1 MTVTTPSTYS
11 DGLIGAA
18 SRRLLTT
25 TACALALLTG
35 PCSLSVYA
43 QSAPATA
50 AASRSFDIPAQPLSS
65 ALRAFGRQSGL
76 QVSLPAA
83 AARGATSAP
92 VSGTL
97 TTEAALSQLLGGTG
111 LSYRISNGVVVVG
124 DQPSAAAGGAPAAD
138 GSTMLG
144 EITVTEKGNATSVAS
159 VNIGAEE
166 LAARNPTSVADV
178 FRDEAGV
185 SVGSS
190 IPTSQKVYVNG
201 LEETTLA
208 VSIDGSRQNNRV
220 FHHNATNLID
230 PSLLK
235 AVDVDAGIAPADVG
249 PGALAGSIAY
259 ETKDVKDLLTEDGFG
274 GMVSETY
281 NSNSK
286 TFTTGLGGWAMQDG
300 FEFLGFLNYGKG
312 ENFEAGNGEEVLG
325 TETNLLSGLGK
336 IAYEAESGDRF
347 ELSHERV
354 RDDAERPFRAN
365 GIFVGR
371 PWQPKTRNY
380 LLERENTVFTYSDT
394 TPEGWWDPTVRL
406 AYSTSSVDTMA
417 YPRPTPGWPTSYP
430 TIGESQS
437 LNGKFENKFAL
448 ENGNIVAGVDFYRDQ
463 IELDSVTTVPALM
476 DDGTEKATNLGIYSQ
491 ARLEPFDHTRVSF
504 GGRVDKQWFEGVN
517 GEEWDHAGISGNA
530 SVEYDLT
537 SFLTAKA
544 GASHVWAGIPLAES
558 FIMDPN
564 WDYTAS
570 GPEVTTAN
578 NVMAGL
584 ELHHNGYTAEAN
596 IFRSSIN
603 DARVAKYTGSLVG
616 VVYPNLNYD
625 VVSEGYEIGVG
636 YDWADGFIKVK
647 YAHITGE
654 VDGVPV
660 NSDTGNYLATPVG
673 DIITVSAAHTFT
685 KWGLTVGGDMEFAPK
700 YESGGTTYKSY
711 EVVNIY
717 TEWKP
722 EQLPHMTLRAE
733 VQNLFNETYASRAT
747 YGQEFETDVTPLYEQ
762 GRTFLLSVKATF

>member
-1 MTVTTPSTYS
+1 MTVTRLSA
-11 DGLIGAA
+11 DRDALIGAA

-25 TACALALLTG
+25 TACALALLAG
-35 PCSLSVYA
+35 PLTMPVMA
-43 QSAPATA
+43 QTAPMNAATRA
-50 AASRSFDIPAQPLSS
+50 YDIPAQPLAN

-76 QVSLPAA
+76 QVSLPAE
-83 AARGATSAP
+83 AARGANSAA

-97 TTEAALSQLLGGTG
+97 STEAALSQLLSGTG
-111 LSYRISNGVVVVG
+111 LSYRISNGTVVVG
-124 DQPSAAAGGAPAAD
+124 DQSSAVTGGAPAAD
-138 GSTMLG
+138 GSTVIG
-144 EITVTEKGNATSVAS
+144 EINVTGQRAETSVSS

-235 AVDVDAGIAPADVG
+235 AVDVDAGIAPADAG

-259 ETKDVKDLLTEDGFG
+259 ETKDVKDLLTADGFG

-281 NSNSK
+281 NSNSN

-312 ENFEAGNGEEVLG
+312 DNYEAGNGDEVRG

-336 IAYEAESGDRF
+336 FAYEAESGDRF
-347 ELSHERV
+347 EFSHERV
-354 RDDAERPFRAN
+354 RDDAERPYRAN
-365 GIFVGR
+365 ASVVTTGR
-371 PWQPKTRNY
+371 TWEPPYRNY
-380 LLERENTVFTYSDT
+380 KIDRDNTVFTYTDT

-406 AYSTSSVDTMA
+406 AYSHSSVDTPIFYDDFDA
-417 YPRPTPGWPTSYP
+417 STDYTSYDGQ
-430 TIGESQS
+430 GESGS

-448 ENGNIVAGVDFYRDQ
+448 ENGNIVAGLDFYRDK
-463 IELDSVTTVPALM
+463 IELD
-476 DDGTEKATNLGIYSQ
+476 TERDTEDATERARNVGIYTQ
-491 ARLEPFDHTRVSF
+491 VRIEPLDAMRLSF
-504 GGRVDKQWFEGVN
+504 GGRADKQWFEGTT
-517 GEEWDHAGISGNA
+517 GEKWDHSGLSGNA

-544 GASHVWAGIPLAES
+544 GASHVWAGIPLAEA
-558 FIMDPN
+558 FIMNPN
-564 WDYTAS
+564 WNYGAE

-578 NVMAGL
+578 NATAGL
-584 ELHHNGYTAEAN
+584 EFHHQGFTAEGSL
-596 IFRSSIN
+596 FRSMIQ
-603 DARVAKYTGSLVG
+603 DARVAKWAAARS
-616 VVYPNLNYD
+616 NLNYD
-625 VVSEGYEIGVG
+625 VETWGFEVGAG
-636 YDWADGFIKVK
+636 YDWTDGFIKVK
-647 YAHITGE
+647 YARINAE
-654 VDGVPV
+654 IDGKPAD
-660 NSDTGNYLATPVG
+660 SDTGNYLTTPVG
-673 DIITVSAAHTFT
+673 DIITVSAAHTFSD
-685 KWGLTVGGDMEFAPK
+685 WGLTVGGDMEFAP
-700 YESGGTTYKSY
+700 EFEDGANTYAAY
-711 EVVNIY
+711 EVVNLY

-722 EQLPHMTLRAE
+722 EQLSHMTFRAE
-733 VQNLFNETYASRAT
+733 VQNLLNETYASRAT
-747 YGQEFETDVTPLYEQ
+747 YGQEFGNVTPLYEQ

>member
-1 MTVTTPSTYS
+1 MTVKIPSTDRDS
-11 DGLIGAA
+11 LIGAA
-18 SRRLLTT
+18 SRRLMTT
-25 TACALALLTG
+25 TACALALLIG
-35 PCSLSVYA
+35 PSCLPVLA
-43 QSAPATA
+43 QSTTATSA
-50 AASRSFDIPAQPLSS
+50 ARSFDIPAQPLSS
-65 ALRAFGRQSGL
+65 ALKAFGRQSGL

-83 AARGATSAP
+83 VARGAHSAA

-97 TTEAALSQLLGGTG
+97 TTEAAVSRLLGGTG

-124 DQPSAAAGGAPAAD
+124 DQPSAATGGAPAAD

-144 EITVTEKGNATSVAS
+144 EITVTEKGNATSISS

-208 VSIDGSRQNNRV
+208 VTIDGSRQNNRV

-281 NSNSK
+281 NSNSQ

-312 ENFEAGNGEEVLG
+312 GNYEAGNGQEIRG

-336 IAYEAESGDRF
+336 FAYEAESGDRF
-347 ELSHERV
+347 EISHERV

-365 GIFVGR
+365 ASAVVTTK
-371 PWQPKTRNY
+371 PWEPKYRNY
-380 LLERENTVFTYSDT
+380 KLERDNTVFTYTDT

-406 AYSTSSVDTMA
+406 AYSGSSVDMLYYYLKKGVLDN
-417 YPRPTPGWPTSYP
+417 YPVS
-430 TIGESQS
+430 GESGS

-448 ENGNIVAGVDFYRDQ
+448 ANGDIVAGVDFYDDE
-463 IELDSVTTVPALM
+463 IEFSSFFPEENAS
-476 DDGTEKATNLGIYSQ
+476 EKAQNVGLYAQ
-491 ARLEPFDHTRVSF
+491 ARIEPFDAMRLSF
-504 GGRVDKQWFEGVN
+504 GGRADKQWFEGTA
-517 GEEWDHAGISGNA
+517 GQKWDHAGLSGNA

-537 SFLTAKA
+537 TFLTAKA

-558 FIMDPN
+558 FIMNPKWN
-564 WDYTAS
+564 YGVE

-578 NVMAGL
+578 NVMVGL
-584 ELHHNGYTAEAN
+584 EFHQDGFTAEGSL
-596 IFRSSIN
+596 FRNKIN
-603 DARVAKYTGSLVG
+603 DARVAKYGAALANKNS
-616 VVYPNLNYD
+616 D
-625 VVSEGYEIGVG
+625 VESEGFEIGLG
-636 YDWADGFIKVK
+636 YEWTEGFVKAK
-647 YAHITGE
+647 YARVDAK
-654 VDGVPV
+654 VDGKPI
-660 NSDTGNYLATPVG
+660 NADNEDTGYYLATPVG
-673 DIITVSAAHTFT
+673 DIITVSAAHTFLD
-685 KWGLTVGGDMEFAPK
+685 WGLTVGGDVEFAP
-700 YESGGTTYKSY
+700 EFDSGAATFKAY

-722 EQLPHMTLRAE
+722 EQLSQMTFRAE

-747 YGQEFETDVTPLYEQ
+747 YGQEFGNVTPLYEQ
-762 GRTFLLSVKATF
+762 GRTFLVSVKATF

>member
-1 MTVTTPSTYS
+1 MIVTRLSAHR
-11 DGLIGAA
+11 DALIGTA

-25 TACALALLTG
+25 TACALALLAG
-35 PCSLSVYA
+35 PSSLPVMA
-43 QSAPATA
+43 QTAPVN
-50 AASRSFDIPAQPLSS
+50 AASRAYDIPAQPLAN
-65 ALRAFGRQSGL
+65 ALRTFGRQSGL
-76 QVSLPAA
+76 QISLPAEA
-83 AARGATSAP
+83 VRGVTSAA

-97 TTEAALSQLLGGTG
+97 SAETALSQLLAGTG

-124 DQPSAAAGGAPAAD
+124 KQSAAVTGSTPAAD
-138 GSTMLG
+138 GSTMID
-144 EITVTEKGNATSVAS
+144 EITVQGERPATSVNS

-274 GMVSETY
+274 GMASETY
-281 NSNSK
+281 NSNSN

-312 ENFEAGNGEEVLG
+312 DNYEAGNGEEVRG

-336 IAYEAESGDRF
+336 FAYEAESGDRF
-347 ELSHERV
+347 EISHERV
-354 RDDAERPFRAN
+354 RDDAERPYRAN
-365 GIFVGR
+365 ASVVTTGR
-371 PWQPKTRNY
+371 PWEPAYRNY
-380 LLERENTVFTYSDT
+380 KLDRDNTVFTYTDT

-406 AYSTSSVDTMA
+406 AYSHSSVE
-417 YPRPTPGWPTSYP
+417 TPIFYNAGGGVGASYDGQ
-430 TIGESQS
+430 GESGS

-448 ENGNIVAGVDFYRDQ
+448 ENGNIVAGLDFYSDK
-463 IELDSVTTVPALM
+463 IKLD
-476 DDGTEKATNLGIYSQ
+476 TEVDSEDATERARNVGIYTQ
-491 ARLEPFDHTRVSF
+491 ARIEPMDAMRLSF
-504 GGRVDKQWFEGVN
+504 GGRADRQWFEGTT
-517 GEEWDHAGISGNA
+517 GETWDHAGLSGNA

-544 GASHVWAGIPLAES
+544 GASHVWAGIPLAEA
-558 FIMDPN
+558 FIMNPN
-564 WDYTAS
+564 WNYGVD
-570 GPEVTTAN
+570 GPEVTTSN
-578 NVMAGL
+578 NVTAGL
-584 ELHHNGYTAEAN
+584 EFHHEGFTAEGSL
-596 IFRSSIN
+596 FRSMIQ
-603 DARVAKYTGSLVG
+603 DARVAKYSAARA
-616 VVYPNLNYD
+616 NLNYD
-625 VVSEGYEIGVG
+625 VETWGFEVGAG
-636 YDWADGFIKVK
+636 YDWTDGFIKVK
-647 YAHITGE
+647 YARVNAEI
-654 VDGVPV
+654 DGLPAD
-660 NSDTGNYLATPVG
+660 SDTGNYLTTPVG
-673 DIITVSAAHTFT
+673 DIITVSAAHTFND
-685 KWGLTVGGDMEFAPK
+685 WGLTVGGDMEFAPK
-700 YESGGTTYKSY
+700 YDDGANTYAAY
-711 EVVNIY
+711 EVVNLY

-722 EQLPHMTLRAE
+722 EQLPHMTFRAE

-747 YGQEFETDVTPLYEQ
+747 YGQEFGNVDPLYEQ

>member
-1 MTVTTPSTYS
+1 MTVKTSSTHRA
-11 DGLIGAA
+11 LIGAA

-25 TACALALLTG
+25 TACALVLFAGPSSLPAL
-35 PCSLSVYA
+35 A
-43 QSAPATA
+43 QSASAVSATH
-50 AASRSFDIPAQPLSS
+50 SFDIPAQPLSS
-65 ALRAFGRQSGL
+65 ALRAFGRQAGL

-83 AARGATSAP
+83 AARGASSAA

-97 TTEAALSQLLGGTG
+97 TTEAALSRLLGGTG

-124 DQPSAAAGGAPAAD
+124 DQPSAATGAVPAAD
-138 GSTMLG
+138 ASTMLG
-144 EITVTEKGNATSVAS
+144 EITVTGQGDATSVAS

-166 LAARNPTSVADV
+166 LAARNPSSVADV

-208 VSIDGSRQNNRV
+208 VTIDGSRQNNRV

-235 AVDVDAGIAPADVG
+235 AVNVDAGIAPADAG

-259 ETKDVKDLLTEDGFG
+259 ETKDVKDMLTEDGFG

-281 NSNSK
+281 NSNSQ

-300 FEFLGFLNYGKG
+300 FEFLGFVNYGKG
-312 ENFEAGNGEEVLG
+312 GNFEAGNGEEVLG

-336 IAYEAESGDRF
+336 VAYEAESGDRF

-365 GIFVGR
+365 GIFQGR
-371 PWQPKTRNY
+371 PWQPATRNY
-380 LLERENTVFTYSDT
+380 LLERQNTVFTYSDT

-406 AYSTSSVDTMA
+406 AYSTSLVDTMA

-448 ENGNIVAGVDFYRDQ
+448 DNGNIVAGIDFYRDQ

-476 DDGTEKATNLGIYSQ
+476 DDGTEKATNIGIYSQ
-491 ARLEPFDHTRVSF
+491 ARLEPFDHTRISF

-530 SVEYDLT
+530 AVEYDLT

-570 GPEVTTAN
+570 GPDVTTAN

-584 ELHHNGYTAEAN
+584 ELHHSGYTAEAS
-596 IFRSSIN
+596 IFRSSIQN
-603 DARVAKYTGSLVG
+603 ARVAKYTGSLPG

-625 VVSEGYEIGVG
+625 VVSEGYELGVG
-636 YDWADGFIKVK
+636 YDWVDGFIKVK

-654 VDGVPV
+654 VDGQPV

-673 DIITVSAAHTFT
+673 DIITLSAAHTFT
-685 KWGLTVGGDMEFAPK
+685 EWGLTIGGDMEFAPK
-700 YESGGTTYKSY
+700 YESGDTTYKSY

-722 EQLPHMTLRAE
+722 EQLSHMTFRAE

-747 YGQEFETDVTPLYEQ
+747 YGQEFEADVTPLYEQ
-762 GRTFLLSVKATF
+762 GRTFLVSVKATF

>member
-1 MTVTTPSTYS
+1 MTVKTPSTYS

-144 EITVTEKGNATSVAS
+144 EITVTGQGNATSVAS

-208 VSIDGSRQNNRV
+208 VTIDGSRQNNRV

-312 ENFEAGNGEEVLG
+312 GNYEAGNGEEVRG
-325 TETNLLSGLGK
+325 TEANLLSGLGK
-336 IAYEAESGDRF
+336 FAYEAESGDRF
-347 ELSHERV
+347 EISHERV
-354 RDDAERPFRAN
+354 RDDAERPYRAN
-365 GIFVGR
+365 ASVVTTGR
-371 PWQPKTRNY
+371 PWEPAYRNY
-380 LLERENTVFTYSDT
+380 KLDRDNTVFTYTDT

-406 AYSTSSVDTMA
+406 AYSHSSVE
-417 YPRPTPGWPTSYP
+417 TPIFYNAGGGVGASYDGQ
-430 TIGESQS
+430 GESGS

-448 ENGNIVAGVDFYRDQ
+448 ENGNIVAGLDFYSDK
-463 IELDSVTTVPALM
+463 IELETASEPLGYSEDA
-476 DDGTEKATNLGIYSQ
+476 TERARNIGIYAQ
-491 ARLEPFDHTRVSF
+491 ARIEPLDAMRLSF
-504 GGRVDKQWFEGVN
+504 GGRADKQWFEGTT
-517 GEEWDHAGISGNA
+517 GEKWDHAGLSGNA

-544 GASHVWAGIPLAES
+544 GVSHVWAGIPLAEA
-558 FIMDPN
+558 FIMNPAWNYGVD
-564 WDYTAS
+564 

-578 NVMAGL
+578 NATAGL
-584 ELHHNGYTAEAN
+584 EFHHQGFTAEGSL
-596 IFRSSIN
+596 FRSMIQ
-603 DARVAKYTGSLVG
+603 DARVAKWAAARS
-616 VVYPNLNYD
+616 NLNYD
-625 VVSEGYEIGVG
+625 VETWGFEVGAG
-636 YDWADGFIKVK
+636 YDWTDGFIKVK
-647 YAHITGE
+647 YARVNAEI
-654 VDGVPV
+654 DGQPAD
-660 NSDTGNYLATPVG
+660 SDTGNYLTTPVG
-673 DIITVSAAHTFT
+673 DIITVSAAHTFSD
-685 KWGLTVGGDMEFAPK
+685 WGLTVGGDMEFAP
-700 YESGGTTYKSY
+700 EFEDGANTYAAY

-722 EQLPHMTLRAE
+722 EQLSHMTFRAE

-747 YGQEFETDVTPLYEQ
+747 YGQEFGNVTPLYEQ

>member
-1 MTVTTPSTYS
+1 MPVMAQTAPMN
-11 DGLIGAA
+11 AA
-18 SRRLLTT
+18 TR
-25 TACALALLTG
+25 A
-35 PCSLSVYA
+35 Y
-43 QSAPATA
+43 
-50 AASRSFDIPAQPLSS
+50 DIPAQPLAN

-76 QVSLPAA
+76 QVSLPAE
-83 AARGATSAP
+83 AARGANSAA

-97 TTEAALSQLLGGTG
+97 STEDALSQLLSGTG
-111 LSYRISNGVVVVG
+111 LSYRISNGTVVVG
-124 DQPSAAAGGAPAAD
+124 DQSSAVTGGASAAD
-138 GSTMLG
+138 GSTVIG
-144 EITVTEKGNATSVAS
+144 EINVTGQRAETSVSS

-235 AVDVDAGIAPADVG
+235 AVDVDAGIAPADAG

-259 ETKDVKDLLTEDGFG
+259 ETKDVKDLLTADGFG

-281 NSNSK
+281 NSNSN

-312 ENFEAGNGEEVLG
+312 DNYEAGNGDEVRG

-336 IAYEAESGDRF
+336 FAYEAESGDRF
-347 ELSHERV
+347 EFSHERV
-354 RDDAERPFRAN
+354 RDDAERPYRAN
-365 GIFVGR
+365 ASVVTTGR
-371 PWQPKTRNY
+371 TWEPPYRNY
-380 LLERENTVFTYSDT
+380 KIDRDNTVFTYTDT

-406 AYSTSSVDTMA
+406 AYSHSSVDTPIFYDDFDA
-417 YPRPTPGWPTSYP
+417 STDYTSYDGQ
-430 TIGESQS
+430 GESGS

-448 ENGNIVAGVDFYRDQ
+448 ENGNIVAGLDFYRDK
-463 IELDSVTTVPALM
+463 IELD
-476 DDGTEKATNLGIYSQ
+476 TERDTEDATERARNVGIYTQ
-491 ARLEPFDHTRVSF
+491 VRIEPLDAMRLSF
-504 GGRVDKQWFEGVN
+504 GGRADKQWFEGTT
-517 GEEWDHAGISGNA
+517 GEKWDHSGLSGNA

-544 GASHVWAGIPLAES
+544 GASHVWAGIPLAEA
-558 FIMDPN
+558 FIMNPN
-564 WDYTAS
+564 WNYGAE

-578 NVMAGL
+578 NATAGL
-584 ELHHNGYTAEAN
+584 EFHHQGFTAEGSL
-596 IFRSSIN
+596 FRSMIQ
-603 DARVAKYTGSLVG
+603 DARVAKWAAARS
-616 VVYPNLNYD
+616 NLNYD
-625 VVSEGYEIGVG
+625 VETWGFEVGAG
-636 YDWADGFIKVK
+636 YDWTDGFIKVK
-647 YAHITGE
+647 YARINAE
-654 VDGVPV
+654 IDGKPAD
-660 NSDTGNYLATPVG
+660 SDTGNYLTTPVG
-673 DIITVSAAHTFT
+673 DIITVSAAHTFSD
-685 KWGLTVGGDMEFAPK
+685 WGLTVGGDMEFAP
-700 YESGGTTYKSY
+700 EFEDGANTYAAY
-711 EVVNIY
+711 EVVNLY

-722 EQLPHMTLRAE
+722 EQLSHMTFRAE
-733 VQNLFNETYASRAT
+733 VQNLLNETYASRAT
-747 YGQEFETDVTPLYEQ
+747 YGQEFGNVTPLYEQ

>member
-1 MTVTTPSTYS
+1 MTVTRLSA
-11 DGLIGAA
+11 DRDALIGAA

-25 TACALALLTG
+25 TACALALLAG
-35 PCSLSVYA
+35 PFTMPVMA
-43 QSAPATA
+43 QTAPVNAATRA
-50 AASRSFDIPAQPLSS
+50 YDIPAQPLAN

-76 QVSLPAA
+76 QVSLPAE
-83 AARGATSAP
+83 AARGANSAA

-97 TTEAALSQLLGGTG
+97 STEDALSQLLSGTG
-111 LSYRISNGVVVVG
+111 LSYRISNGTVVVG
-124 DQPSAAAGGAPAAD
+124 DQSSAVTGGASAAD
-138 GSTMLG
+138 GSTVIG
-144 EITVTEKGNATSVAS
+144 EINVTGQRAETSVSS

-235 AVDVDAGIAPADVG
+235 AVDVDAGIAPADAG

-259 ETKDVKDLLTEDGFG
+259 ETKDVKDLLTADGFG

-281 NSNSK
+281 NSNSN

-312 ENFEAGNGEEVLG
+312 DNYEAGNGDEVRG

-336 IAYEAESGDRF
+336 FAYEAESGDRF
-347 ELSHERV
+347 EFSHERV
-354 RDDAERPFRAN
+354 RDDAERPYRAN
-365 GIFVGR
+365 ASVVTTGR
-371 PWQPKTRNY
+371 TWEPPYRNY
-380 LLERENTVFTYSDT
+380 KIDRDNTVFTYTDT

-406 AYSTSSVDTMA
+406 AYSHSSVDTPIFYDDFDA
-417 YPRPTPGWPTSYP
+417 STDYTSYDGQ
-430 TIGESQS
+430 GESGS

-448 ENGNIVAGVDFYRDQ
+448 ENGNIVAGLDFYRDK
-463 IELDSVTTVPALM
+463 IELD
-476 DDGTEKATNLGIYSQ
+476 TERDTEDATERARNVGIYTQ
-491 ARLEPFDHTRVSF
+491 VRIEPLDAMRLSF
-504 GGRVDKQWFEGVN
+504 GGRADKQWFEGTT
-517 GEEWDHAGISGNA
+517 GEKWDHSGLSGNA

-544 GASHVWAGIPLAES
+544 GASHVWAGIPLAEA
-558 FIMDPN
+558 FIMNPN
-564 WDYTAS
+564 WNYGAE

-578 NVMAGL
+578 NATAGL
-584 ELHHNGYTAEAN
+584 EFHHQGFTAEGSL
-596 IFRSSIN
+596 FRSMIQ
-603 DARVAKYTGSLVG
+603 DARVAKWAAARS
-616 VVYPNLNYD
+616 NLNYD
-625 VVSEGYEIGVG
+625 VETWGFEVGAG
-636 YDWADGFIKVK
+636 YDWTDGFIKVK
-647 YAHITGE
+647 YARINAE
-654 VDGVPV
+654 IDGKPAD
-660 NSDTGNYLATPVG
+660 SDTGNYLTTPVG
-673 DIITVSAAHTFT
+673 DIITVSAAHTFSD
-685 KWGLTVGGDMEFAPK
+685 WGLTVGGDMEFAP
-700 YESGGTTYKSY
+700 EFEDGANTYAAY
-711 EVVNIY
+711 EVVNLY

-722 EQLPHMTLRAE
+722 EQLSHMTFRAE
-733 VQNLFNETYASRAT
+733 VQNLLNETYASRAT
-747 YGQEFETDVTPLYEQ
+747 YGQEFGNVTPLYEQ

>member
-1 MTVTTPSTYS
+1 MTVKTPSTYS

-25 TACALALLTG
+25 TACALALLAG
-35 PCSLSVYA
+35 PSSLSVYA
-43 QSAPATA
+43 QSASATA

-124 DQPSAAAGGAPAAD
+124 DQPSAATGGGPTAD

-166 LAARNPTSVADV
+166 LEARNPTSVADV

-235 AVDVDAGIAPADVG
+235 AVDVDAGIAPADAG

-281 NSNSK
+281 NSNSQ

-354 RDDAERPFRAN
+354 RDDAERPYRAN
-365 GIFVGR
+365 MGQLIGSPFA
-371 PWQPKTRNY
+371 TRNY
-380 LLERENTVFTYSDT
+380 QIDRQNTVFNYTDT
-394 TPEGWWDPTVRL
+394 SPDGWWDPTIRI
-406 AYSTSSVDTMA
+406 AYSATSVA
-417 YPRPTPGWPTSYP
+417 TPDYTTTPITPIEGAAD
-430 TIGESQS
+430 S
-437 LNGKFENKFAL
+437 LNGTFKNRFAL
-448 ENGNIVAGVDFYRDQ
+448 EQGSIDAGVDFYRDSVS
-463 IELDSVTTVPALM
+463 LD
-476 DDGTEKATNLGIYSQ
+476 DNLEENSKNIGFFTQ
-491 ARLEPFDHTRVSF
+491 ARLEPVAGTRLSF
-504 GGRVDKQWFEGVN
+504 GGRIDAQEFQGVDGRT
-517 GEEWDHAGISGNA
+517 WDNYGFSGNISA
-530 SVEYDLT
+530 EQDLNEIFT
-537 SFLTAKA
+537 IKA
-544 GASHVWAGIPLAES
+544 GASHVWAGVPLAES
-558 FIMDPN
+558 YILRGN
-564 WDYTAS
+564 WDYDLLG
-570 GPEVTTAN
+570 GPPVSTAN
-578 NVMAGL
+578 NYIAGI
-584 ELHHNGYTAEAN
+584 EANYEGFSAEAS
-596 IFRSSIN
+596 IFQTEIRN
-603 DARVAKYTGSLVG
+603 ARVASYKFGS
-616 VVYPNLNYD
+616 NLNYD
-625 VVSEGYEIGVG
+625 VESRGFEIAGG
-636 YDWADGFIKVK
+636 YDWTDGHIKIK
-647 YAHITGE
+647 YAHIDVE
-654 VDGVPV
+654 VDDAAVD
-660 NSDTGNYLATPVG
+660 SYTGYYLATPVG
-673 DIITVSAAHTFT
+673 DIITVSTAHTFVD
-685 KWGLTVGGDMEFAPK
+685 WGLTVGGDIEFAPE
-700 YESGGTTYKSY
+700 YDNVSPGSAPYAAY
-711 EVVNIY
+711 QVVNLY

-722 EQLPHMTLRAE
+722 STLPHMTLRAE
-733 VQNLFNETYASRAT
+733 VKNLFNETYASRAT
-747 YGQEFETDVTPLYEQ
+747 YGQEFVGEVVPLYEQ

>member
-1 MTVTTPSTYS
+1 MPVMAQTAPVN
-11 DGLIGAA
+11 AA
-18 SRRLLTT
+18 TR
-25 TACALALLTG
+25 A
-35 PCSLSVYA
+35 Y
-43 QSAPATA
+43 
-50 AASRSFDIPAQPLSS
+50 DIPAQPLAN

-76 QVSLPAA
+76 QVSLPAE
-83 AARGATSAP
+83 AARGANSAA

-97 TTEAALSQLLGGTG
+97 STEAALSQLLSGTG
-111 LSYRISNGVVVVG
+111 LSYRISNGTVVVG
-124 DQPSAAAGGAPAAD
+124 DQSSAVTGGAPAAD
-138 GSTMLG
+138 GSTVIG
-144 EITVTEKGNATSVAS
+144 EINVTGQRAETSVSS

-235 AVDVDAGIAPADVG
+235 AVDVDAGIAPADAG

-259 ETKDVKDLLTEDGFG
+259 ETKDVKDLLTADGFG

-281 NSNSK
+281 NSNSN

-312 ENFEAGNGEEVLG
+312 DNYEAGNGDEVRG

-336 IAYEAESGDRF
+336 FAYEAESGDRF
-347 ELSHERV
+347 EFSHERV
-354 RDDAERPFRAN
+354 RDDAERPYRAN
-365 GIFVGR
+365 ASVVTTGR
-371 PWQPKTRNY
+371 TWEPPYRNY
-380 LLERENTVFTYSDT
+380 KIDRDNTVFTYTDT

-406 AYSTSSVDTMA
+406 AYSHSSVDTPIFYDDFDA
-417 YPRPTPGWPTSYP
+417 STDYTSYDGQ
-430 TIGESQS
+430 GESGS

-448 ENGNIVAGVDFYRDQ
+448 ENGNIVAGLDFYRDK
-463 IELDSVTTVPALM
+463 IELD
-476 DDGTEKATNLGIYSQ
+476 TERDTEDATERARNVGIYSQ
-491 ARLEPFDHTRVSF
+491 VRIEPLDAMRLSF
-504 GGRVDKQWFEGVN
+504 GGRADKQWFEGTT
-517 GEEWDHAGISGNA
+517 GEKWDHSGLSGNA

-544 GASHVWAGIPLAES
+544 GASHVWAGIPLAEA
-558 FIMDPN
+558 FIMNPN
-564 WDYTAS
+564 WNYGAE

-578 NVMAGL
+578 NATAGL
-584 ELHHNGYTAEAN
+584 EFHHQGFTAEGSL
-596 IFRSSIN
+596 FRSMIQ
-603 DARVAKYTGSLVG
+603 DARVAKWAAARS
-616 VVYPNLNYD
+616 NLNYD
-625 VVSEGYEIGVG
+625 VETWGFEVGAG
-636 YDWADGFIKVK
+636 YDWTDGFIKVK
-647 YAHITGE
+647 YARINAE
-654 VDGVPV
+654 IDGKPAD
-660 NSDTGNYLATPVG
+660 SDTGNYLTTPVG
-673 DIITVSAAHTFT
+673 DIITVSAAHTFSD
-685 KWGLTVGGDMEFAPK
+685 WGLTVGGDMEFAP
-700 YESGGTTYKSY
+700 EFEDGANTYAAY
-711 EVVNIY
+711 EVVNLY

-722 EQLPHMTLRAE
+722 EQLSHMTFRAE
-733 VQNLFNETYASRAT
+733 VQNLLNETYASRAT
-747 YGQEFETDVTPLYEQ
+747 YGQEFGNVTPLYEQ

>member
-1 MTVTTPSTYS
+1 MTVTRLSA
-11 DGLIGAA
+11 DRDALIGAA

-25 TACALALLTG
+25 TACALALLAG
-35 PCSLSVYA
+35 PFTMPVMA
-43 QSAPATA
+43 QTAPVSAATRA
-50 AASRSFDIPAQPLSS
+50 YDIPAQPLAN

-76 QVSLPAA
+76 QVSLPAE
-83 AARGATSAP
+83 AARGANSAA

-97 TTEAALSQLLGGTG
+97 STEAALSQLLSGTG
-111 LSYRISNGVVVVG
+111 LSYRISNGTVVVG
-124 DQPSAAAGGAPAAD
+124 DQSSAVTGGAPAAD
-138 GSTMLG
+138 GSTVIG
-144 EITVTEKGNATSVAS
+144 EINVTGQRAETSVSS

-235 AVDVDAGIAPADVG
+235 AVDVDAGIAPADAG

-259 ETKDVKDLLTEDGFG
+259 ETKDVKDLLTADGFG

-281 NSNSK
+281 NSNSN

-312 ENFEAGNGEEVLG
+312 DNYEAGNGDEVRG

-336 IAYEAESGDRF
+336 FAYEAESGDRF
-347 ELSHERV
+347 EFSHERV

-365 GIFVGR
+365 ASVVTTGKAFE
-371 PWQPKTRNY
+371 PDYRNY
-380 LLERENTVFTYSDT
+380 KLDRDNTVFTYTDT
-394 TPEGWWDPTVRL
+394 TPEGWWDPTIRL
-406 AYSTSSVDTMA
+406 AYSHSSVN
-417 YPRPTPGWPTSYP
+417 TPIFYDDGNASTDYTSYE
-430 TIGESQS
+430 GQGDSGS

-448 ENGNIVAGVDFYRDQ
+448 ENGHIVAGLDFYSDK
-463 IELDSVTTVPALM
+463 IELETASEPL
-476 DDGTEKATNLGIYSQ
+476 GYTEDASERARNVGIYTQ
-491 ARLEPFDHTRVSF
+491 VRTEPVDNMRLSF
-504 GGRVDKQWFEGVN
+504 GGRADKQWFEGTT
-517 GEEWDHAGISGNA
+517 GEKWDHSGLSGNA

-544 GASHVWAGIPLAES
+544 GASHVWAGIPLAEA
-558 FIMDPN
+558 FIMNPN
-564 WDYTAS
+564 WNYGVE

-578 NVMAGL
+578 NATAGL
-584 ELHHNGYTAEAN
+584 EFHHQGFTAEGSL
-596 IFRSSIN
+596 FRSMIQ
-603 DARVAKYTGSLVG
+603 DARVAKWAAARS
-616 VVYPNLNYD
+616 NLNYD
-625 VVSEGYEIGVG
+625 VETWGFEVGAG
-636 YDWADGFIKVK
+636 YDWTDGFIKVK
-647 YAHITGE
+647 YARINAE
-654 VDGVPV
+654 IDGKPAD
-660 NSDTGNYLATPVG
+660 SDTGNYLTTPVG
-673 DIITVSAAHTFT
+673 DIITVSAAHTFSD
-685 KWGLTVGGDMEFAPK
+685 WGLTVGSDMEFAPEYK
-700 YESGGTTYKSY
+700 DGTITYAAY

-722 EQLPHMTLRAE
+722 EQLSHMTFRAE
-733 VQNLFNETYASRAT
+733 VQNLLNETYASRAT
-747 YGQEFETDVTPLYEQ
+747 YGQEFGNVTPLYEQ